1 MDLQTMSLL
10 GISVRRPWVDHPY
23 IDRGQYVNNYR
34 RANQY
39 SNLSGWSSMV
49 APGNLPASHFGGML
63 RTRDKKKK
71 KKGKLDEVDP

>member
-1 MDLQTMSLL
+1 MDLQTMAML

-23 IDRGQYVNNYR
+23 IDRGQYINTYK

-39 SNLSGWSSMV
+39 SNISGWSSTV
-49 APGNLPASHFGGML
+49 APGNLPASHLGGML
-63 RTRDKKKK
+63 RTQDKKKK